1 MLKQPS
7 PLVEQANQELQRA
20 APDTAVA
27 YAAFRDGRW
36 HAEAAG
42 QATTVF
48 DLASL
53 TKPVTAWT
61 CLAAGLP
68 LDRTLASYVPEL
80 SKTYAGARTLEQ
92 LLSHRAGLQAHVKL
106 YELPHLP
113 LAPEKPG
120 SVFHHAANSVRP
132 ECLEASENEVPRDAS
147 VDRRANNST
156 HLSALYSDMSYLLA
170 GLCLQ
175 YGTNAFLPAAL
186 NSRASAGSKT
196 GNHPGVAMAQIT
208 IGPLLGR
215 LPKNAAHLSPLAW
228 LLHAKMGSARS
239 LGTAAIQAAP
249 TEEVAWRGG
258 VLRGVVHD
266 ENAWHITKTDVSGH
280 AGLFGTVGSVV
291 RFGIELMNALH
302 GRGAVTVA
310 SADLAKRCAETMT
323 LRRPKGDLRLGLD
336 GKSAAGSSAGSR
348 FGQNAVGHLG
358 FTGTSFWLDPDEQVI
373 AVALSN
379 RVHPTRDNNAI
390 RDVRPRVHSLLFDA
404 AIAR

>member
-1 MLKQPS
+1 MLKRTS

-42 QATTVF
+42 QTNTIF

-53 TKPVTAWT
+53 TKPITAWT
-61 CLAAGLP
+61 CLAAGLS

-80 SKTYAGARTLEQ
+80 SKTYAGSRTLEQ

-113 LAPEKPG
+113 RSPEAPE
-120 SVFHHAANSVRP
+120 SVFHYAANAVRP
-132 ECLEASENEVPRDAS
+132 ECVNASE
-147 VDRRANNST
+147 RANDAGAEKSAD
-156 HLSALYSDMSYLLA
+156 LSALYSDMSYLLA

-186 NSRASAGSKT
+186 NSRASAASKAN
-196 GNHPGVAMAQIT
+196 NHPGVAMAQVS

-215 LPKNAAHLSPLAW
+215 LPKDAAHLSPLAW

-239 LGTAAIQAAP
+239 LGDAAMQAAP
-249 TEEVAWRGG
+249 TEDVACRGG
-258 VLRGVVHD
+258 VIRGAVHD

-291 RFGIELMNALH
+291 RFGIELINALH

-310 SADLAKRCAETMT
+310 RADLAKRYAETMT
-323 LRRPKGDLRLGLD
+323 ARRPKGDLRLGLD
-336 GKSAAGSSAGSR
+336 GKSATGSSAGAR
-348 FGQNAVGHLG
+348 FGENAVGHLG
-358 FTGTSFWLDPDEQVI
+358 FTGTSFWLDPDEQIV

-379 RVHPTRDNNAI
+379 RVHPTRDDNTI
-390 RDVRPRVHSLLFDA
+390 REVRPRVHSLLFDA